1 MTDKI
6 TENFSPRVFTGDIY
20 ETLKNTIWAMLID
33 EQSRTFLRKL
43 EGGDEDTVFKTA
55 LVLLADDNKFATA
68 DTAGLMLWWLAVEKQ
83 HYQAAAFMPWVC
95 YVHAINVNL
104 GGDNKSSRGA
114 YVQTATKWIA
124 HCQTQ
129 QKNNQ
134 HWQPTGHKYETV
146 FVMEDSYGQEF
157 KEAILG
163 LPGKKSRL
171 KSMDSINYLE
181 RNDYRHCQLLMPT
194 ISLLN
199 LSTENR
205 MNTCRRVGKER
216 LIAEALIEDV
226 MEKAES
232 AKDTDVDDFFEE
244 DDLSPVDDNT
254 GPKVRVILE
263 EKPSPISKK
272 ADAVK
277 LILPCFEPVALHQSP
292 ITPSQVVDSIVAR
305 MPWCERAIEVIA
317 EDMESSLMLG
327 NEHMQFKPVL
337 LIGEPGVGKSFFA
350 YLLHELTEVPF
361 YSLNVGGTRDSNL
374 IGGVPRGWATASP
387 CFPLMAIERSA
398 RANPMLLVDEI
409 DKAAASQNGDTHSTL
424 LQMLEETATGY
435 VDPGTTFRCDI
446 SYVNWLLAG
455 NSLKTIPAPLK
466 SRLQIVHIRQPKKS
480 EFSVLVNSLI
490 ASSTRKSGFHPEFVE
505 PFSKSEFDTLFNAY
519 EQCGHDVRTVKRL
532 VDKMVMMSLKPPLL
546 VN

>member
-1 MTDKI
+1 
-6 TENFSPRVFTGDIY
+6 
-20 ETLKNTIWAMLID
+20 MLID

-55 LVLLADDNKFATA
+55 LVLLADDNNFATA
-68 DTAGLMLWWLAVEKQ
+68 DTAGLMLWWLAVERQ

-95 YVHAINVNL
+95 YIHAFNPNL
-104 GGDNKSSRGA
+104 GGDSKSSREA
-114 YVQTATKWIA
+114 YMQTAGKWLA
-124 HCQTQ
+124 HCQAHH
-129 QKNNQ
+129 KSNQ
-134 HWQPTGHKYETV
+134 DWQVTGHKRETM
-146 FVMEDSYGQEF
+146 FLAEENYGQEF
-157 KEAILG
+157 KEAIIG
-163 LPGKKSRL
+163 LPRKKTRL
-171 KSMDSINYLE
+171 KAVDTIAYLE
-181 RNDYRHCQLLMPT
+181 RNDYRDCQLLMPT
-194 ISLLN
+194 ISLLS
-199 LSTENR
+199 LSAENR
-205 MNTCRRVGKER
+205 MDTCRQVGKER

-226 MEKAES
+226 MRQADN

-244 DDLSPVDDNT
+244 DDLSPVEDNT

-272 ADAVK
+272 ADAVR

-292 ITPSQVVDSIVAR
+292 VTPSQIVEGVVAR

-317 EDMESSLMLG
+317 EDMEASLMLG
-327 NEHMQFKPVL
+327 REHMQFKPVL
-337 LIGEPGVGKSFFA
+337 LVGEPGVGKSFFA
-350 YLLHELTEVPF
+350 SLLHELTEVPF
-361 YSLNVGGTRDSNL
+361 YSLNVGGVRDSNL

-409 DKAAASQNGDTHSTL
+409 DKAAASHNGDSHSTL

-466 SRLQIVHIRQPKKS
+466 SRLQIVHIRQPKRS

-490 ASSTRKSGFHPEFVE
+490 ASSTRKAGFLAEFVE
-505 PFSKSEFDTLFNAY
+505 PFSKSEFDTLFHAY